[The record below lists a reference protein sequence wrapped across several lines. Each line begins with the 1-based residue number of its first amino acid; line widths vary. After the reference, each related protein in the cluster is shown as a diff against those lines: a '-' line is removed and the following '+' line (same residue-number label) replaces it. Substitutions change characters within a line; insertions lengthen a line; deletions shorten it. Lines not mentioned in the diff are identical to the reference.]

1 MVTGRRR
8 ARARARVRR
17 AAYLPFGL
25 NSNRGNRNRLMVA
38 FGGAGRRAGGVSAG
52 RDRETLTS
60 EVTMKFCL
68 DS

>member
-1 MVTGRRR
+1 
-8 ARARARVRR
+8 
-17 AAYLPFGL
+17 
-25 NSNRGNRNRLMVA
+25 MVA

-68 DS
+68 DSDNCCAFIHKTPKSGIREDRPPLVR